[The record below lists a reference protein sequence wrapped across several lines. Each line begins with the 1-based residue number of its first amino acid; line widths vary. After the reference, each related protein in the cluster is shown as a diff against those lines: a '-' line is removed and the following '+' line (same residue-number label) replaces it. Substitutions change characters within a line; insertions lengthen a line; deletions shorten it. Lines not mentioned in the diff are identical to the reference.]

1 MHKTEAGEQRKKLKR
16 AAIELEKEIKTLA
29 SVKQM
34 KPAARTRQDEV
45 DRLKAE
51 AEALK
56 DKAKLED
63 LHLWQMKK
71 VKRTTKKDSRTYTY
85 WMASWREGN
94 DVRNVHLGSARKIDA
109 EAARQKARKIK
120 AASLGLQ
127 PVLGAA
133 SETDLVA

>member
-1 MHKTEAGEQRKKLKR
+1 MHKTKAGEQRKELKR
-16 AAIELEKEIKTLA
+16 AAMELEKEVKTLA

-34 KPAARTRQDEV
+34 NPAAWTRQDEA

-56 DKAKLED
+56 DKARLED

-71 VKRTTKKDSRTYTY
+71 TKRTGKKDSKTYTY

-94 DVRNVHLGSARKIDA
+94 KVRNVHLGSSRKFDA
-109 EAARQKARKIK
+109 EAARQKAQKMKAESLTIK
-120 AASLGLQ
+120 L
-127 PVLGAA
+127 
-133 SETDLVA
+133 

>member
-1 MHKTEAGEQRKKLKR
+1 MHKTEAGEQRKELKR
-16 AAIELEKEIKTLA
+16 AAMELEKEVKTLA

-34 KPAARTRQDEV
+34 NPAARTRQDEA

-56 DKAKLED
+56 DKARLED

-71 VKRTTKKDSRTYTY
+71 TKRTGKKDSKTYTY

-94 DVRNVHLGSARKIDA
+94 KVRNVHLGSSRKLDA
-109 EAARQKARKIK
+109 EAARWKAQKMK
-120 AASLGLQ
+120 AEALGLH
-127 PVLGAA
+127 P
-133 SETDLVA
+133 

>member
-1 MHKTEAGEQRKKLKR
+1 MHKTEAGEQRKELKR
-16 AAIELEKEIKTLA
+16 AAMELEKEVKTLA

-34 KPAARTRQDEV
+34 NPAARTRQDEA

-56 DKAKLED
+56 DKARLED

-71 VKRTTKKDSRTYTY
+71 TKRTGKKDSKTYTY

-94 DVRNVHLGSARKIDA
+94 KVRNVHLGSSRKLDA
-109 EAARQKARKIK
+109 EAARRKAQKMK
-120 AASLGLQ
+120 AEALGLH
-127 PVLGAA
+127 P
-133 SETDLVA
+133 